1 MKRKK
6 SRVIPVLEKVKP
18 KLASRALMNMTPIEK
33 SQKRK
38 RKKKN
43 LYKLFYLLL

>member
-1 MKRKK
+1 MKGNK
-6 SRVIPVLEKVKP
+6 SRVIPVLAKVKP

-33 SQKRK
+33 SQKK
-38 RKKKN
+38 KKKN

>member
-1 MKRKK
+1 MKGNKP
-6 SRVIPVLEKVKP
+6 RVIPILEKVKP

-33 SQKRK
+33 VKKKKKR
-38 RKKKN
+38 KKN

>member
-1 MKRKK
+1 MKGNK
-6 SRVIPVLEKVKP
+6 SRVIPVLAKVKP

-33 SQKRK
+33 SQK
-38 RKKKN
+38 KKKTN

>member
-1 MKRKK
+1 MKGNK
-6 SRVIPVLEKVKP
+6 SRVIPIPEKVKP

-33 SQKRK
+33 S
-38 RKKKN
+38 KKN